1 MKKTLFLLAL
11 TIALVSCEKL
21 NRNERSAD
29 IISGSAQKGYLVEG
43 SNVTAIAY
51 GSDMLP
57 TGETFN
63 ATITGSLGNFSIN
76 VGEANAD
83 YFVLKAEGNYFDE
96 VTGTVTDS
104 PICLEAFVK
113 SSDSKANL
121 NLFTTITKDRIM
133 KLVSSGTSYNNA
145 KTQAQV
151 EFLKTVNLV
160 GADVDFTRLD
170 VTGGSDAD
178 AMLLLTTC
186 TIQNGRSASE
196 LTVILQKA
204 ASEFK
209 EKGTFSE
216 KTAKEL
222 FRPGQDLDFEIV
234 FENLKRYYEENG
246 LSTDELPSYW
256 RYFYLDENATFA
268 IISIQG
274 FELNHYDTES
284 SEASGG
290 TIKVVS
296 LEPFNVF
303 SDVDWITVEKQ
314 QLEKEVFEVKVNI
327 AENKT
332 YERRVGHVIFS
343 DLKSNE
349 LRRKE
354 FFQGQAF
361 PDIDPKISLKG
372 KGTPGEPFLI
382 ECLDDLLY
390 MRDVYNKTGKRFIL
404 SRTDASHVDA
414 SGAFFQLTSDI
425 DLSSV
430 CGPDKGDW
438 IPIGMFQDGDYDY
451 EYSGFDGT
459 FNCWEKDSDGLF
471 LTGQPGYTISGLYI
485 NSSKDYQGLFGVI
498 NGGTIRGLV
507 VEGNVSGGDYVGLL
521 AGFADKVLYDGFYNG
536 GITDIATMG
545 SVSGD
550 SYSYAGGVLGRS
562 EFSIENCVNY
572 ADVTGGAVAGGIVG
586 HTSGSL
592 SRCKNYGAVTCTS
605 WTSGYAGGI
614 VGSLHWIYIW
624 DCGNYGNVS
633 GSNEIGGIVG
643 HTDSHEVTWG
653 DGVNYYLINC
663 YNNGDLRLILNNPKY
678 SNKNHRAAGGIVG
691 YVDGNFFS
699 VKNCY
704 SSGTVSFEEG
714 IDNGYIGAICG
725 EIRTSSSHIVEH
737 NYWLQEGIP
746 AIGGERDN
754 KGDIYDRN
762 IIDTCFRLTPEQ
774 MKGTESYNGVLY
786 KKKDGKSFNTL
797 LESLNS
803 FLEDN
808 MNSLKRMHLWKYS
821 SEEPYPVLSKTDYIN

>member
-21 NRNERSAD
+21 NRHERSAD

-43 SNVTAIAY
+43 SNVIAIAY

-133 KLVSSGTSYNNA
+133 KLVSSGTSYNKA

-160 GADVDFTRLD
+160 GADVDFTKLD

-314 QLEKEVFEVKVNI
+314 QLEKELFEVKVNI

-372 KGTPGEPFLI
+372 KGIPGEPFLI

-404 SRTDASHVDA
+404 SRTDASKVDA

-438 IPIGMFQDGDYDY
+438 IPIGIYQEGDYDF
-451 EYSGFDGT
+451 ETCGFDGT
-459 FNCWEKDSDGLF
+459 FCCYKSDDGYPLA
-471 LTGQPGYTISGLYI
+471 GSPGYTISGLYI
-485 NSSKDYQGLFGVI
+485 NNDKQYQGLFGI
-498 NGGTIRGLV
+498 LKGGVRDLI
-507 VEGNVSGGDYVGLL
+507 VEGNVSGNSDVGLL
-521 AGFADKVLYDGFYNG
+521 TGATGNGFNIATGHHFDIYVMDITARGSASSKSASGGIVGRING
-536 GITDIATMG
+536 GIISD
-545 SVSGD
+545 
-550 SYSYAGGVLGRS
+550 
-562 EFSIENCVNY
+562 CVNY
-572 ADVTGGAVAGGIVG
+572 ADVTGLSVGGIAS
-586 HTSGSL
+586 HSKTTL
-592 SRCKNYGAVTCTS
+592 FHCKNYGSITS
-605 WTSGYAGGI
+605 TSAYGGPAGGI
-614 VGSLHWIYIW
+614 VGSLSLISIW

-633 GSNEIGGIVG
+633 GSHEIGGIVG

-821 SEEPYPVLSKTDYIN
+821 SEEPYPVLSETDYIN